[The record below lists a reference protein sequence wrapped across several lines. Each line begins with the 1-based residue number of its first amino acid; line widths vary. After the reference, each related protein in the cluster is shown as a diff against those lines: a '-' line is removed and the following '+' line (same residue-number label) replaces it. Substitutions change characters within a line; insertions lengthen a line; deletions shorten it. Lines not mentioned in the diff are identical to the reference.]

1 MAYAADDNLRD
12 LFGSP
17 MKLKLLRD
25 QYARALRAIG
35 QGAVQLHGAMGVT
48 EELYVA
54 RCFRRA
60 TQIELLFGQ
69 TGQHL
74 RRMDQLLFNA

>member
-1 MAYAADDNLRD
+1 LALRES
-12 LFGSP
+12 SP
-17 MKLKLLRD
+17 EERALAVSSCKVCVG
-25 QYARALRAIG
+25 RALRAVG

-60 TQIELLFGQ
+60 THIELLFGQ
-69 TGQHL
+69 ASQHL
-74 RRMDQLLFNA
+74 RRMDPLLFDA

>member
-1 MAYAADDNLRD
+1 MAPCNCTAPCPTAV
-12 LFGSP
+12 
-17 MKLKLLRD
+17 
-25 QYARALRAIG
+25 G

-60 TQIELLFGQ
+60 THIELLFGQ
-69 TGQHL
+69 ASQHL
-74 RRMDQLLFNA
+74 RRMDPLLFDA